1 MLYSYYLLYDFKR
14 LSNKSAYLNDFWM
27 YKSNHLTI
35 TRAFISAFPKLR
47 SWKHAI
53 CFRCILS
60 CIPRV
65 AQSRN
70 ALLGRNASCR
80 NNCPH
85 PSLGTQLKEIQM
97 VCNLSSPPLLLWM
110 KERARWGLGV
120 FDLGKLMG
128 QWRVGTSTHPQNT
141 NKISLMLHNQIKM
154 DQNMWEKVQG
164 SVIVSQI

>member
-1 MLYSYYLLYDFKR
+1 MTIQDKTLQAQNTFK
-14 LSNKSAYLNDFWM
+14 LIWM

-47 SWKHAI
+47 SWKDAI
-53 CFRCILS
+53 SFRCIGS

-65 AQSRN
+65 AQRRN

-97 VCNLSSPPLLLWM
+97 VCNLSSPPLLLWR
-110 KERARWGLGV
+110 KARGG
-120 FDLGKLMG
+120 
-128 QWRVGTSTHPQNT
+128 RVCLTWESRRSGSVEGGSSTY
-141 NKISLMLHNQIKM
+141 KLHNLLLLNTIQMGRSKY
-154 DQNMWEKVQG
+154 G
-164 SVIVSQI
+164 